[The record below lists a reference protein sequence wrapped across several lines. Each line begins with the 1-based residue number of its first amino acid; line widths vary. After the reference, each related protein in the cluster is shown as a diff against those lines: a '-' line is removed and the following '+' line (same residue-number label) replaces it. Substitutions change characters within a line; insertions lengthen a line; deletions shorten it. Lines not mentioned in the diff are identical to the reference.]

1 MDLVLDSSLAVAW
14 GLPDETSARAD
25 RLLARASGKSA
36 FWVPALWWYDI
47 ANALTMARRRHR
59 LVEADRSRLIE
70 LYRVLPI
77 QTDSVLGLETV
88 RTLQVLAHEY
98 GLSAYDAAYL
108 ELAQRRGLGL
118 ATLDRRLA
126 TAAGG
131 AGGELASLLRVGG
144 ALTAIKSSRCSPSSP
159 ATKAADSPTVL

>member
-14 GLPDETSARAD
+14 GLPDEASARAD
-25 RLLARASGKSA
+25 RLLARASRKNA
-36 FWVPALWWYDI
+36 FWVPALWWYEI
-47 ANALTMARRRHR
+47 ANALTMAHRRHR

-77 QTDSVLGLETV
+77 QTDSVLGPETLG
-88 RTLQVLAHEY
+88 TLQVLADEY
-98 GLSAYDAAYL
+98 GLSAYDTAYL

-126 TAAGG
+126 AAAKG
-131 AGGELASLLRVGG
+131 AGVHLIPV
-144 ALTAIKSSRCSPSSP
+144 
-159 ATKAADSPTVL
+159 

>member
-1 MDLVLDSSLAVAW
+1 M
-14 GLPDETSARAD
+14 
-25 RLLARASGKSA
+25 
-36 FWVPALWWYDI
+36 WWYEI

-70 LYRVLPI
+70 LYRMLPV
-77 QTDSVLGLETV
+77 QTDSVLSSETI
-88 RTLQVLAHEY
+88 RTLQVLADEY

-126 TAAGG
+126 TAARG
-131 AGGELASLLRVGG
+131 AGVNLVPL
-144 ALTAIKSSRCSPSSP
+144 
-159 ATKAADSPTVL
+159 